1 MICTNTF
8 ANQSNNSNVIDDE
21 VMNIRFNIAQKVQE
35 MVFNNIVILDVE
47 IYYTSVQ

>member
-47 IYYTSVQ
+47 IYHTSVQ